1 MIRANVPP
9 SVESQLKNLM
19 DTATSCMECCD
30 FAKAE
35 TYLLKAWS
43 VLPEPRLSWD
53 YHPQI
58 LSRRLMNCYVQLH
71 DLENAHKWMHMI
83 REAYEAPHI
92 GDDPSVDFWE
102 AQMNFEL
109 GSQDEAFE
117 AFHCLYKKFKK
128 RAFKGQDSK
137 YLEFYFSNLKK

>member
-1 MIRANVPP
+1 MIRANVPTTIETQIKTLLEVATTNWELCDFQK
-9 SVESQLKNLM
+9 VES
-19 DTATSCMECCD
+19 
-30 FAKAE
+30 
-35 TYLLKAWS
+35 YLLKAWS
-43 VLPEPRLSWD
+43 LLPEPRLSWD

-71 DLENAHKWMHMI
+71 DSANAQKWMKTI
-83 REAYEAPHI
+83 REAYDAPHL

-109 GSQDEAFE
+109 GAQEKAFE

-128 RAFKGQDSK
+128 RAFKGHDSK
-137 YLEFYFSNLKK
+137 YLQFYFSNLKK